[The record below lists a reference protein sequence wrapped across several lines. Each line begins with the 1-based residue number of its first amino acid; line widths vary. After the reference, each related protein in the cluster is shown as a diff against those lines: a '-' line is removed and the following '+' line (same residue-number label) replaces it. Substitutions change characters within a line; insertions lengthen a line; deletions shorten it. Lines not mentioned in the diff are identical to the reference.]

1 MTPCLVLVPG
11 ILGSVLELNGEVIWP
26 GSVLNV
32 FITRY
37 DKMDKLLDPATRA
50 KDIIRKV
57 FVFSQYQDLL
67 QDLERLGFHEAD
79 PKPTLFACAYDWRQA
94 NEQSAKT
101 LADVVDRAAALHA
114 DAEITLIGHSM
125 GGLVSRHYLESG
137 RFSTRPGFAKVKG
150 FISLATPHIGA
161 AKALGAVMGLER
173 EAFLAPDQVKVLADD
188 ARYPSA
194 YQLLPPEG
202 QPFAWN
208 ADVNTRFAPVNVFDA
223 SVANDL
229 GLSAANLTAAKA
241 FHQTL
246 DPAKA
251 PVPYF
256 CFVGTRQTTISLV
269 RVNRA
274 ASTPIN
280 RVIRDERE
288 DAGDGTVP
296 IWSAG
301 LPRMQSLPVGGEHGT
316 IYKNGD
322 LRRTLATLLGKS
334 GLLAPTTFAEVEVAL
349 REKVVE
355 PDQVVHAALT
365 FLPRP
370 VLEGELRFQRATDD
384 QGTTFASFGTPLR
397 VSYKGLTHE
406 KLGVLFPAPTL
417 RGAYR
422 VSFFLDGSATPAGT
436 DEFFVQS

>member
-1 MTPCLVLVPG
+1 MTPCVVLVPG
-11 ILGSVLELNGEVIWP
+11 ILGSVMELNGEVIWP

-37 DKMDKLLDPATRA
+37 DKMDKLLDPATRP

-57 FVFSQYQDLL
+57 FVFSQYQNLL
-67 QDLERLGFHEAD
+67 QDLERMGFHEAG
-79 PKPTLFACAYDWRQA
+79 PTPTLFACPYDWRRA
-94 NEQSAKT
+94 NEESAKT
-101 LADVVDRAAALHA
+101 LADVIDRAAALHA
-114 DAEITLIGHSM
+114 DAEITILGHSM

-137 RFSTRPGFAKVKG
+137 RFTARPGFAKVKS

-161 AKALGAVMGLER
+161 AKALGAVMGMER

-188 ARYPSA
+188 GRYPSA

-208 ADVNTRFAPVNVFDA
+208 ANVSSRFAPLSVFDA
-223 SVANDL
+223 AVASDL
-229 GLSAANLTAAKA
+229 GLSMANLAAAKA
-241 FHQTL
+241 FHETL

-274 ASTPIN
+274 ASTIVN
-280 RVIRDERE
+280 RVVRDERE

-296 IWSAG
+296 TWSAG
-301 LPRMQSLPVGGEHGT
+301 LSRMQSLPVGGEHGT
-316 IYKNGD
+316 IYKNDD

-334 GLLAPTTFAEVEVAL
+334 GLLAPTTMADVEVAL
-349 REKVVE
+349 RERVAE
-355 PDQVVHAALT
+355 PGQDIHAALS

-370 VLEGELRFQRATDD
+370 VLDGELRFERATDD
-384 QGTTFASFGTPLR
+384 TGAVFAPSGTPLR
-397 VSYKGLTHE
+397 VSYRGLTHE
-406 KLGVLFPAPTL
+406 KLGVIFPAPAL